1 MRTLVLDPV
10 PAEIQQL
17 IERRRKLGQDLFDE
31 IWEGT
36 YHMAPAPRGRHGY
49 LDIQLAVELRHYA
62 EAAGLVGTGPVNIG
76 EADDYRVPDQAYHR
90 QFDPE
95 AIYFPTAALVVEIM
109 SPGDETYDKLPFY
122 AAHNVDEV
130 LIADPAERSLR
141 VLARRDQRYEDSEQS
156 KVLGFEV
163 QQLRAAIRWP

>member
-1 MRTLVLDPV
+1 MLDPV

-31 IWEGT
+31 IWDGT
-36 YHMAPAPRGRHGY
+36 YHIAPAPRGRHGY
-49 LDIQLAVELRHYA
+49 LDIQLAVELRRYA
-62 EAAGLVGTGPVNIG
+62 DAAGLVGTGPVNIG

-95 AIYFPTAALVVEIM
+95 AIYFPTAALVAEIV

-122 AAHNVDEV
+122 AAHDVDEV

-141 VLARRDQRYEDSEQS
+141 VLAGRDQRYEDTERS

-163 QQLRAAIRWP
+163 QQLLAAIRWP

>member
-1 MRTLVLDPV
+1 
-10 PAEIQQL
+10 
-17 IERRRKLGQDLFDE
+17 
-31 IWEGT
+31 
-36 YHMAPAPRGRHGY
+36 
-49 LDIQLAVELRHYA
+49 
-62 EAAGLVGTGPVNIG
+62 
-76 EADDYRVPDQAYHR
+76 
-90 QFDPE
+90 
-95 AIYFPTAALVVEIM
+95 